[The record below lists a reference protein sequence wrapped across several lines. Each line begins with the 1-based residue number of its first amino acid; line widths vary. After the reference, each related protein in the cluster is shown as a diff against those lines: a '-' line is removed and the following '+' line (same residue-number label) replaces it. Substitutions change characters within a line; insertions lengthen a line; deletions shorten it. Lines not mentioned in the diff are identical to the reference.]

1 MKKTVSI
8 FMLFALALVS
18 TTVWA
23 ESLSERI
30 RASKNNVTK
39 EVNVGGFD
47 AVCLNGS
54 SKIIYT
60 QTSGKQE
67 LELSVPDNLQDIVQV
82 YVKNR
87 TLIIE
92 LKKGYS
98 VSFENGASLE
108 LRVAAPMVRSAVI
121 NGSGDIIFENGVDVN
136 HGIDWTVNGSGDI
149 DADKVKC
156 RKMNV
161 AVNGSGDIALGD
173 VSGVEMNMAVN
184 GSGDVAVKSI
194 SADRVNSAVNGSGD
208 VNIKGISADEV
219 NGTVNGSGDVN
230 IKGISADEV
239 NGTVN
244 GSGDVTLSGKCTK
257 ANYSLSG
264 SGDIAGSY
272 LKAKQATVYTSP
284 RSTGDISCYASEKI
298 IINKEGKNSDVS
310 YSGNPRTVEKNST
323 KGRHHRHSNDD

>member
-219 NGTVNGSGDVN
+219 NGTVNGSGDV
-230 IKGISADEV
+230 
-239 NGTVN
+239 
-244 GSGDVTLSGKCTK
+244 TLSGKCAK
-257 ANYSLSG
+257 AN
-264 SGDIAGSY
+264 
-272 LKAKQATVYTSP
+272 
-284 RSTGDISCYASEKI
+284 
-298 IINKEGKNSDVS
+298 
-310 YSGNPRTVEKNST
+310 
-323 KGRHHRHSNDD
+323 

>member
-208 VNIKGISADEV
+208 V
-219 NGTVNGSGDVN
+219 
-230 IKGISADEV
+230 
-239 NGTVN
+239 
-244 GSGDVTLSGKCTK
+244 TLSGKCTK

-284 RSTGDISCYASEKI
+284 RRTGDISCYASEKI

>member
-108 LRVAAPMVRSAVI
+108 LRVAAPMVRSAV
-121 NGSGDIIFENGVDVN
+121 
-136 HGIDWTVNGSGDI
+136 
-149 DADKVKC
+149 
-156 RKMNV
+156 
-161 AVNGSGDIALGD
+161 
-173 VSGVEMNMAVN
+173 VN

-219 NGTVNGSGDVN
+219 NGTVNGSGDV
-230 IKGISADEV
+230 
-239 NGTVN
+239 
-244 GSGDVTLSGKCTK
+244 TLSGKCAK

>member
-108 LRVAAPMVRSAVI
+108 LRVAAPMVRSAVV

-184 GSGDVAVKSI
+184 GSGDV
-194 SADRVNSAVNGSGD
+194 
-208 VNIKGISADEV
+208 
-219 NGTVNGSGDVN
+219 N

-244 GSGDVTLSGKCTK
+244 GSGDVTLSGKCAK

>member
-108 LRVAAPMVRSAVI
+108 LRVAAPMVRSAVV

-161 AVNGSGDIALGD
+161 AVNGSGDIVLGD

-219 NGTVNGSGDVN
+219 NGTVNGSGDVM
-230 IKGISADEV
+230 
-239 NGTVN
+239 
-244 GSGDVTLSGKCTK
+244 LSGKCAK

>member
-108 LRVAAPMVRSAVI
+108 LRVAAPMVRSAVV

-149 DADKVKC
+149 DAGKVKC

-161 AVNGSGDIALGD
+161 AVNGSGDIVLGD

-208 VNIKGISADEV
+208 V
-219 NGTVNGSGDVN
+219 
-230 IKGISADEV
+230 
-239 NGTVN
+239 
-244 GSGDVTLSGKCTK
+244 TLSGKCAK

>member
-173 VSGVEMNMAVN
+173 VSGVEMNIA
-184 GSGDVAVKSI
+184 
-194 SADRVNSAVNGSGD
+194 
-208 VNIKGISADEV
+208 
-219 NGTVNGSGDVN
+219 VNGSGDVN

-244 GSGDVTLSGKCTK
+244 GSGDVTLSGKCAK

>member
-1 MKKTVSI
+1 M
-8 FMLFALALVS
+8 
-18 TTVWA
+18 
-23 ESLSERI
+23 
-30 RASKNNVTK
+30 
-39 EVNVGGFD
+39 
-47 AVCLNGS
+47 
-54 SKIIYT
+54 
-60 QTSGKQE
+60 
-67 LELSVPDNLQDIVQV
+67 
-82 YVKNR
+82 
-87 TLIIE
+87 
-92 LKKGYS
+92 
-98 VSFENGASLE
+98 
-108 LRVAAPMVRSAVI
+108 
-121 NGSGDIIFENGVDVN
+121 N

-194 SADRVNSAVNGSGD
+194 SADRVNSA
-208 VNIKGISADEV
+208 
-219 NGTVNGSGDVN
+219 
-230 IKGISADEV
+230 
-239 NGTVN
+239 VN

>member
-1 MKKTVSI
+1 MDATFARSDTSNIYKNDNIMKKTVSI

-208 VNIKGISADEV
+208 V
-219 NGTVNGSGDVN
+219 
-230 IKGISADEV
+230 
-239 NGTVN
+239 
-244 GSGDVTLSGKCTK
+244 TLSGKCTK

>member
-161 AVNGSGDIALGD
+161 AVNGSGD
-173 VSGVEMNMAVN
+173 
-184 GSGDVAVKSI
+184 
-194 SADRVNSAVNGSGD
+194 
-208 VNIKGISADEV
+208 
-219 NGTVNGSGDVN
+219 VN

-244 GSGDVTLSGKCTK
+244 GSGDVTLSGKCAK

-284 RSTGDISCYASEKI
+284 RSTGDISCYVSEKI

>member
-208 VNIKGISADEV
+208 VNIKG
-219 NGTVNGSGDVN
+219 
-230 IKGISADEV
+230 
-239 NGTVN
+239 
-244 GSGDVTLSGKCTK
+244 KCTK

-310 YSGNPRTVEKNST
+310 NSGNPRTVEKNST

>member
-208 VNIKGISADEV
+208 VNIKG
-219 NGTVNGSGDVN
+219 
-230 IKGISADEV
+230 
-239 NGTVN
+239 
-244 GSGDVTLSGKCTK
+244 KCAK

-272 LKAKQATVYTSP
+272 LKAKQATVYTSS

>member
-194 SADRVNSAVNGSGD
+194 SADRVN
-208 VNIKGISADEV
+208 
-219 NGTVNGSGDVN
+219 
-230 IKGISADEV
+230 
-239 NGTVN
+239 GTVN

>member
-1 MKKTVSI
+1 MKKLVSI

-23 ESLSERI
+23 ESLGERI

-39 EVNVGGFD
+39 EVRVGRFD

-54 SKIIYT
+54 SEIVYT
-60 QTSGKQE
+60 QTSGKQK

-82 YVKNR
+82 YVKDH
-87 TLIIE
+87 TLFLE

-98 VSFENGASLE
+98 VSFENGTRLE
-108 LRVAAPMVRSAVI
+108 LRVAAPMVKNVVV
-121 NGSGDIIFENGVDVN
+121 NGSGDIIFKNGVDVN
-136 HGIDWTVNGSGDI
+136 DAINWTVNGSGDI

-161 AVNGSGDIALGD
+161 AVNGSGDVTLGY
-173 VSGVEMNMAVN
+173 VSGEEMSMAVN
-184 GSGDVAVKSI
+184 GSGDIAVKGI
-194 SADRVNSAVNGSGD
+194 SVDRVSSAVNGSGD
-208 VNIKGISADEV
+208 V
-219 NGTVNGSGDVN
+219 TV
-230 IKGISADEV
+230 KGISADEV

-264 SGDIAGSY
+264 SGDITGSA
-272 LKAKQATVYTSP
+272 LKAKQVTAYTSP

-310 YSGNPRTVEKNST
+310 YGGNPRTVEKNST
-323 KGRHHRHSNDD
+323 KGKRHRRSNDD

>member
-161 AVNGSGDIALGD
+161 AVNGSGDIALG
-173 VSGVEMNMAVN
+173 GV
-184 GSGDVAVKSI
+184 

-219 NGTVNGSGDVN
+219 NGTVNGSGDV
-230 IKGISADEV
+230 
-239 NGTVN
+239 
-244 GSGDVTLSGKCTK
+244 TLSGKCAK

>member
-1 MKKTVSI
+1 MRADQKQITGVNRQCDG
-8 FMLFALALVS
+8 
-18 TTVWA
+18 
-23 ESLSERI
+23 LSPLSYVQCK
-30 RASKNNVTK
+30 A
-39 EVNVGGFD
+39 FH
-47 AVCLNGS
+47 LNGV
-54 SKIIYT
+54 
-60 QTSGKQE
+60 QT
-67 LELSVPDNLQDIVQV
+67 
-82 YVKNR
+82 
-87 TLIIE
+87 E
-92 LKKGYS
+92 LKCKPNVKRCKRFVFVGHS
-98 VSFENGASLE
+98 PLLHHNTLKTKAITLFQADHILTRFVFPPL
-108 LRVAAPMVRSAVI
+108 AAPMVRSAVI

-219 NGTVNGSGDVN
+219 NGTVNGSGDV
-230 IKGISADEV
+230 
-239 NGTVN
+239 
-244 GSGDVTLSGKCTK
+244 TLSGKCAK

>member
-1 MKKTVSI
+1 MKKTVSN
-8 FMLFALALVS
+8 FMLFALELVS

-161 AVNGSGDIALGD
+161 AVNGSGD
-173 VSGVEMNMAVN
+173 
-184 GSGDVAVKSI
+184 
-194 SADRVNSAVNGSGD
+194 
-208 VNIKGISADEV
+208 
-219 NGTVNGSGDVN
+219 
-230 IKGISADEV
+230 
-239 NGTVN
+239 
-244 GSGDVTLSGKCTK
+244 VTLSGKCTK

>member
-108 LRVAAPMVRSAVI
+108 LRVAAPMVRSAV
-121 NGSGDIIFENGVDVN
+121 
-136 HGIDWTVNGSGDI
+136 
-149 DADKVKC
+149 
-156 RKMNV
+156 
-161 AVNGSGDIALGD
+161 
-173 VSGVEMNMAVN
+173 
-184 GSGDVAVKSI
+184 
-194 SADRVNSAVNGSGD
+194 
-208 VNIKGISADEV
+208 
-219 NGTVNGSGDVN
+219 
-230 IKGISADEV
+230 
-239 NGTVN
+239 VN
-244 GSGDVTLSGKCTK
+244 GSGDVTLSGKCAK

>member
-161 AVNGSGDIALGD
+161 AVNGSGD
-173 VSGVEMNMAVN
+173 
-184 GSGDVAVKSI
+184 VAVKSI

-219 NGTVNGSGDVN
+219 NGTVNGSGDV
-230 IKGISADEV
+230 
-239 NGTVN
+239 
-244 GSGDVTLSGKCTK
+244 TLSGKCAK

>member
-173 VSGVEMNMAVN
+173 VSGVEMN
-184 GSGDVAVKSI
+184 
-194 SADRVNSAVNGSGD
+194 SA
-208 VNIKGISADEV
+208 
-219 NGTVNGSGDVN
+219 VNGSGDVN

-244 GSGDVTLSGKCTK
+244 GSGDVTLSGKCAK

>member
-1 MKKTVSI
+1 MKKLVSI

-23 ESLSERI
+23 ESLGERI

-39 EVNVGGFD
+39 EVRVGRFD

-54 SKIIYT
+54 SEIVYT
-60 QTSGKQE
+60 QTSGKQK

-82 YVKNR
+82 YVKDH
-87 TLIIE
+87 TLFLE

-98 VSFENGASLE
+98 VSFENGTRLE
-108 LRVAAPMVRSAVI
+108 LRVAAPMVKNVVV
-121 NGSGDIIFENGVDVN
+121 NGSGDIIFKNGVDVN
-136 HGIDWTVNGSGDI
+136 DAINWTVNGSGDI

-161 AVNGSGDIALGD
+161 AVNGSGDVTLGY
-173 VSGVEMNMAVN
+173 VSGEEMSMAVN
-184 GSGDVAVKSI
+184 GSGDIAV
-194 SADRVNSAVNGSGD
+194 
-208 VNIKGISADEV
+208 KGISVDRV
-219 NGTVNGSGDVN
+219 S
-230 IKGISADEV
+230 SA
-239 NGTVN
+239 VN

-264 SGDIAGSY
+264 SGDITGSA
-272 LKAKQATVYTSP
+272 LKAKQVTAYTSP

-323 KGRHHRHSNDD
+323 KGKRHRRSNDD

>member
-1 MKKTVSI
+1 
-8 FMLFALALVS
+8 MLFALALVS

-208 VNIKGISADEV
+208 V
-219 NGTVNGSGDVN
+219 
-230 IKGISADEV
+230 
-239 NGTVN
+239 
-244 GSGDVTLSGKCTK
+244 TLSGKCTK

>member
-1 MKKTVSI
+1 
-8 FMLFALALVS
+8 
-18 TTVWA
+18 
-23 ESLSERI
+23 
-30 RASKNNVTK
+30 
-39 EVNVGGFD
+39 
-47 AVCLNGS
+47 
-54 SKIIYT
+54 
-60 QTSGKQE
+60 
-67 LELSVPDNLQDIVQV
+67 
-82 YVKNR
+82 
-87 TLIIE
+87 
-92 LKKGYS
+92 
-98 VSFENGASLE
+98 
-108 LRVAAPMVRSAVI
+108 MVRSAVI

-208 VNIKGISADEV
+208 V
-219 NGTVNGSGDVN
+219 
-230 IKGISADEV
+230 
-239 NGTVN
+239 
-244 GSGDVTLSGKCTK
+244 TLSGKCTK

>member
-208 VNIKGISADEV
+208 VNIKGIS
-219 NGTVNGSGDVN
+219 
-230 IKGISADEV
+230 
-239 NGTVN
+239 
-244 GSGDVTLSGKCTK
+244 GKCTK

>member
-67 LELSVPDNLQDIVQV
+67 LELSVPDNLQNIVQV

-208 VNIKGISADEV
+208 V
-219 NGTVNGSGDVN
+219 
-230 IKGISADEV
+230 
-239 NGTVN
+239 
-244 GSGDVTLSGKCTK
+244 TLSGKCTK

>member
-161 AVNGSGDIALGD
+161 AVNGSGDIVLGD

-208 VNIKGISADEV
+208 V
-219 NGTVNGSGDVN
+219 
-230 IKGISADEV
+230 
-239 NGTVN
+239 
-244 GSGDVTLSGKCTK
+244 TLSGKCAK

>member
-161 AVNGSGDIALGD
+161 AVNGSGDIVLGD

-208 VNIKGISADEV
+208 VM
-219 NGTVNGSGDVN
+219 
-230 IKGISADEV
+230 
-239 NGTVN
+239 
-244 GSGDVTLSGKCTK
+244 LSGKCAK

>member
-208 VNIKGISADEV
+208 V
-219 NGTVNGSGDVN
+219 
-230 IKGISADEV
+230 
-239 NGTVN
+239 
-244 GSGDVTLSGKCTK
+244 TLSGKCAK

>member
-184 GSGDVAVKSI
+184 GSGDV
-194 SADRVNSAVNGSGD
+194 
-208 VNIKGISADEV
+208 
-219 NGTVNGSGDVN
+219 N

-244 GSGDVTLSGKCTK
+244 GSGDVTLSGKCAK

>member
-173 VSGVEMNMAVN
+173 VF
-184 GSGDVAVKSI
+184 
-194 SADRVNSAVNGSGD
+194 
-208 VNIKGISADEV
+208 
-219 NGTVNGSGDVN
+219 
-230 IKGISADEV
+230 
-239 NGTVN
+239 
-244 GSGDVTLSGKCTK
+244 L
-257 ANYSLSG
+257 L
-264 SGDIAGSY
+264 Y
-272 LKAKQATVYTSP
+272 L
-284 RSTGDISCYASEKI
+284 
-298 IINKEGKNSDVS
+298 
-310 YSGNPRTVEKNST
+310 
-323 KGRHHRHSNDD
+323 

>member
-149 DADKVKC
+149 DAGKVKC

-161 AVNGSGDIALGD
+161 
-173 VSGVEMNMAVN
+173 AVN

-219 NGTVNGSGDVN
+219 NGTVNGSGDV
-230 IKGISADEV
+230 
-239 NGTVN
+239 
-244 GSGDVTLSGKCTK
+244 TLSGKCAK

>member
-194 SADRVNSAVNGSGD
+194 S
-208 VNIKGISADEV
+208 
-219 NGTVNGSGDVN
+219 N